1 MTQTMPKPDGRV
13 ISLAR
18 YKLMQRHR
26 ILTDLLDRWNSLR
39 PQGGL
44 PARADLNP
52 RDIALALD
60 YTFVLERVSPGVVR
74 FRVAGGHLAH
84 LMGMDLRGMPVTAL
98 AQAAHRDMLA
108 AQLDR
113 VFDIPATLEM
123 QVSRPD
129 LRADLLILPL
139 HDAEGCVT
147 QATGALVARDDP
159 AGPMPADRRFAL
171 SAQRLTPVAAS
182 EKTAQ
187 SQSFAEPSAP
197 FQTAPPKGRGHLK
210 LVKG

>member
-1 MTQTMPKPDGRV
+1 MTQTMPKPGGKV
-13 ISLAR
+13 ISLAG
-18 YKLMQRHR
+18 YKKMQRHT
-26 ILTDLLDRWNSLR
+26 ILADLLDRWSSLR

-44 PARADLNP
+44 PARTDLNP

-60 YTFVLERVSPGVVR
+60 YAFVLERVAPGVVR

-113 VFDIPATLEM
+113 VFDLPATLDM
-123 QVSRPD
+123 QLARSD

-139 HDAEGCVT
+139 HDSEGCIT
-147 QATGALVARDDP
+147 LATGALVARDDP

-171 SAQRLTPVAAS
+171 SAQRLTPAIAA
-182 EKTAQ
+182 KKIAQ
-187 SQSFAEPSAP
+187 SQGFAEPSSP
-197 FQTAPPKGRGHLK
+197 FQAAPPKGRGHLK
-210 LVKG
+210 LVKR